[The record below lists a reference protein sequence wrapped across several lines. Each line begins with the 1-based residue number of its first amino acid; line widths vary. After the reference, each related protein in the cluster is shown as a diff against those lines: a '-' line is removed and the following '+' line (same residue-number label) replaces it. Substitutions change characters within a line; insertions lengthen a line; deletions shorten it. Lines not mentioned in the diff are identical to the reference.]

1 MLNILIVD
9 DDVCLSFIL
18 SEYLS
23 AAGHSCTVVENVA
36 KARKRL
42 SSIRFDVVISDVNMP
57 GESGFEL
64 LHHVSS
70 RHPETSLLLMSA
82 LDDVRN
88 KQRAAQMG
96 ARGYLVKPFKLGDL
110 RDQISTIVAKQDIR
124 RYECERGQS
133 LPA

>member
-23 AAGHSCTVVENVA
+23 AAGHNCTVVENVA

-70 RHPETSLLLMSA
+70 RHPGTSLLLMSA
-82 LDDVRN
+82 LDDMRN

-110 RDQISTIVAKQDIR
+110 RNQISAIAAQQELCR
-124 RYECERGQS
+124 NGCEDGQS